1 MGTTLI
7 SEDGS
12 INGLGSH
19 HLYRFRLGAGM
30 TNECVSLRI
39 QPLALGNIEF
49 MGGKV
54 VMTKEGDME
63 ITGDLRVVGEVTA
76 EKVKAEEVETKR
88 LCIEDVCVTRDEL
101 ERLLKGN

>member
-1 MGTTLI
+1 
-7 SEDGS
+7 
-12 INGLGSH
+12 
-19 HLYRFRLGAGM
+19 M

-76 EKVKAEEVETKR
+76 GE
-88 LCIEDVCVTRDEL
+88 
-101 ERLLKGN
+101 G